1 MWYDQTGNISAA
13 LDTIVDSTTKANKF
27 QGVQVI
33 EKIDSLYSLQEMLD
47 DIKG

>member
-1 MWYDQTGNISAA
+1 MWYDQTGNISEV

-33 EKIDSLYSLQEMLD
+33 EKIDEM
-47 DIKG
+47 